1 MQPGTAATSSARQ
14 KKADHRSLEQR
25 QSPLATATI
34 GTSTAIGAAT
44 ALTALAD
51 AVVAAAALEK
61 VASTTKTAVSDK
73 QQYSDVISL
82 SSGDDDQMS
91 HQQQSSSSVIQPSLL
106 QPSIQQHQSSH
117 RPYSSHTPPRQNLH
131 PPGQDSLSSEH
142 RHYVHGHHHHTQPPL
157 QPPPFQH
164 YEHQRPPPPPPPPH
178 AYPHEQHQY
187 ESHRN
192 YHHNSYSN
200 NQYQS
205 HHNPLSDYHYPH
217 YPPPPSSPMNLSTR
231 PVLVDPPQAAYHHHK
246 PTVVQHTS
254 THTLFQHPA
263 DQQSW
268 SYNYPYSNRYYNDDR
283 GHILY
288 PPPGAGIKP
297 AISNQEHEMNGRSSA
312 VGYDHSHP
320 YSKVPYDER
329 QRNREHGV
337 DSREPTSVYG
347 PPQGRSFDWHQ
358 QRHSAGRSSPTP
370 GRSSPLSSS
379 HQRQYNGGHYNR
391 SFEYAPPQPTSYY
404 PQQQSSNRQSTRTH
418 YGLPT
423 PWGSTTSYDQS
434 YYTHSHTAAS
444 DLNQDTLL
452 TISPSAALRNESQP
466 FPQTQDVYQSTSTS
480 LPDNY
485 HDQTHVQEYAPKSAL
500 KQTKLPFF
508 LHMDGG
514 PAPSSFSY
522 FDPSYPNSDNINMT
536 DTNHRNISTSS
547 TRPLISD
554 DSHYQSKLLPAA
566 RPKPKPFIMD
576 DLDDDIVSLGLQ
588 VDLVGLT
595 PLLIPPPPSPSPSA
609 ADSPS
614 VVISGT
620 TPRLTPSSI
629 MDLLSVL
636 QFLDAFGPD
645 LLLMKLDSNFSLG
658 WVSGAMLQPGIRFE
672 DIFEIFFQVVRFL
685 ENDVPGDYILLQS
698 YICEYVR
705 EFIPETSLKLRLFDL
720 PDVPADAFVAIL
732 IQLISWITEADSF
745 RRHFGTIDTTCA
757 ALRKT
762 CMERSSRIYQLQ
774 EQFNKLKSD
783 MDAIETQMES
793 TLNEL
798 DRGEAPKQDVA
809 EIVVDIT
816 VLTSDST
823 DNIGRDNNL
832 DSSKQS
838 FDVPS
843 DVNSP
848 TGTVNSEEPTSGAAN
863 TLSRAEIRK
872 QSLAR
877 AELNREYMN
886 KLRDDLASLQ
896 KNYQSLLEESDR
908 RKKSVER
915 LETLNEHS
923 GRRLLTL
930 MGAIK
935 GTGDFLL
942 GTDRYGRAYWWI
954 VVEPGSTDIKV
965 EDKPLDEMDVAPPS
979 VDHPTLTPP
988 ASAKPNFGIL
998 VEHHFSLYEGDDLDL
1013 ATDSTDWSYF
1023 LSLADIYTFISTLC
1037 VRGVRERT
1045 LRANLIRKFADM
1057 KLPSSND
1064 EDPDFERHSRDD
1076 FEGFADAILT
1086 FGKWLCDVTGALP
1099 TPSDSVAVMNIS
1111 SVVDTASPK
1120 WPVLPSPFCLRFGE
1134 TARAIFFKLVRL
1146 CNVGED
1152 NIEQIEKENSC
1163 GVKDM
1168 SAILTQWWSDSK
1180 LSYISL
1186 TQLEAVQSI
1195 RTLSHFYEWC
1205 VNVISDVQD
1214 EIIDSRETQAALRE
1228 RKRLEAQREQIR
1240 IESATHFTR
1249 SGRRVAPP
1257 TWIQGGNSNPSA
1269 AFAQSNT
1276 ILPTPTLPTTLPT
1289 TTPITTPITT
1299 PTTPTPPPT
1308 TTIPSTTTSSSLYP
1322 ISESISSSNLDISK
1336 EEDIT
1341 NDTPAGEMDHSHVSS
1356 SAMDSDGED
1365 SADVSTLSILPAQ
1378 PCYTAKT
1385 DDSCDEVSS
1394 TVSGHLRSKEVLK
1407 AAPISDTVVTRES
1420 GVRTSER
1427 KRKPILRPSSLPE
1440 VDRSLRQK
1448 TSTKLQKN
1456 DLLYSGKRRPRASKS
1471 PIKSGEEVPNSEI
1484 QTTPL
1489 AAEKS
1494 SRKSDMVT
1502 EGDLGSNSD
1511 STPRLRKSLR
1521 KRPTKPL

>member
-142 RHYVHGHHHHTQPPL
+142 RHY
-157 QPPPFQH
+157 
-164 YEHQRPPPPPPPPH
+164 
-178 AYPHEQHQY
+178 
-187 ESHRN
+187 
-192 YHHNSYSN
+192 
-200 NQYQS
+200 
-205 HHNPLSDYHYPH
+205 
-217 YPPPPSSPMNLSTR
+217 
-231 PVLVDPPQAAYHHHK
+231 
-246 PTVVQHTS
+246 
-254 THTLFQHPA
+254 
-263 DQQSW
+263 
-268 SYNYPYSNRYYNDDR
+268 YPYSNRYYNDDR

-404 PQQQSSNRQSTRTH
+404 PQQ
-418 YGLPT
+418 
-423 PWGSTTSYDQS
+423 GSTTSYDQS

-1240 IESATHFTR
+1240 IEK
-1249 SGRRVAPP
+1249 
-1257 TWIQGGNSNPSA
+1257 
-1269 AFAQSNT
+1269 
-1276 ILPTPTLPTTLPT
+1276 
-1289 TTPITTPITT
+1289 
-1299 PTTPTPPPT
+1299 
-1308 TTIPSTTTSSSLYP
+1308 
-1322 ISESISSSNLDISK
+1322 SISSSNLDISK

-1471 PIKSGEEVPNSEI
+1471 PIKSGEEVPSSEI

-1494 SRKSDMVT
+1494 SRKKQKLILSQISKTPKQSDMVT